1 MTARPVNPPA
11 LQDHDALRKK
21 FEEKA
26 DSILNGLESKSQVSY
41 DCDALRELGVL
52 LQHINVTD
60 DQQSF
65 DFKPLSEEEYSTYKI
80 DSSHSTGIPK
90 HIRPHYDDFDAL
102 FHWRSSWPL
111 SDTALTY
118 EKAFQIAR
126 YISILKDYSEKD
138 DADNTFSIEQNSN
151 WHQIM
156 AEDSFNDGPQG
167 MLCGLRIGHSKPLDL
182 PKWRAL
188 SWRQWQEDPES
199 PDTIRPHVML
209 MTCTGA
215 VAESDNL
222 LHGEIGP
229 IVNAIQCRLFQD
241 EFKQT
246 STFPVLV
253 ISLFGPRQ
261 GRILSA
267 RFNIDGTLVV
277 RASDIFDFKE
287 KNQEGFDLF
296 MRYYYSE
303 PQDAAEFK
311 LLLLLKTWTSPLS
324 TDIQGYNDTYC
335 FAMQRELHCALGC
348 ALGMANGN

>member
-1 MTARPVNPPA
+1 MSTRFHAIMISKPANPPV

-26 DSILNGLESKSQVSY
+26 DSILHGLESKSQVSY
-41 DCDALRELGVL
+41 DCDALRELGVV

-60 DQQSF
+60 DQQF
-65 DFKPLSEEEYSTYKI
+65 PDFKPLSQAEYSTYKI
-80 DSSHSTGIPK
+80 DSTGIPK
-90 HIRPHYDDFDAL
+90 VRRRHYDNFNAL
-102 FHWRSSWPL
+102 FNWSSSWPL
-111 SDTALTY
+111 SDTDYMY
-118 EKAFQIAR
+118 ETTFQIVR
-126 YISILKDYSEKD
+126 YINIFQDYFKKHD
-138 DADNTFSIEQNSN
+138 TDNTSSIARNSN
-151 WHQIM
+151 WYPIL
-156 AEDSFNDGPQG
+156 AEDSFHDGPQG
-167 MLCGLRIGHSKPLDL
+167 MLYGLPDGHSKPLDL
-182 PKWRAL
+182 SRWRTAQM
-188 SWRQWQEDPES
+188 RQWQEDPEN

-246 STFPVLV
+246 SSFPVLV

-267 RFNIDGTLVV
+267 RFDIDGTLVV
-277 RASDIFDFKE
+277 QALYIFDFKQ

-303 PQDAAEFK
+303 PRDATVSK
-311 LLLLLKTWTSPLS
+311 LVVLPK
-324 TDIQGYNDTYC
+324 I
-335 FAMQRELHCALGC
+335 
-348 ALGMANGN
+348 